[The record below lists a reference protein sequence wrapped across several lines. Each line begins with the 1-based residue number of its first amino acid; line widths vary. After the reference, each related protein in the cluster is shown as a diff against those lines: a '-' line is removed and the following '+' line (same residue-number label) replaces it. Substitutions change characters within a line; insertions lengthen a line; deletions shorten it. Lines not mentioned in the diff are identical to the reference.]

1 MLLLALQG
9 GSFISFDILAEL
21 LPKSSRGQFL
31 TNINYFWT
39 LGSMLVS
46 ALAWILLESAGWH
59 MLAVLTSIPV
69 AVSLVWAVAVMPES
83 PRWLALKGRYT
94 EAEDVLRSAAVIN
107 GTTLPHFTLRRE
119 TFITVAQE
127 EAASKGVALGDFF
140 ERDMLPISI
149 PLFTVWFL
157 FGWTYYGII
166 FLVSRIYSKSSDDD
180 GDDASEYTCD
190 FEYSDIF
197 YNAAS
202 EVIGVALTAVVIDRF
217 GRNRSQTTLYVLSG
231 VFVALLGVKMSDVG
245 VSVVGMLARIGSMG
259 ATSVTMVVTP
269 ELFPTRMRATGHA
282 VCSSFQ
288 RIGGFA
294 APFLVNSPASL
305 VVVALL
311 LGAGNWMAAVCSYTL
326 PETKG
331 SLLTNMYY
339 LYKCV
344 VYLSVFECRCAY
356 MCVCVAAASI
366 FIHLCTQT
374 HSLTHFLFTVLQTLD
389 WIHLRRAA

>member
-1 MLLLALQG
+1 
-9 GSFISFDILAEL
+9 
-21 LPKSSRGQFL
+21 
-31 TNINYFWT
+31 
-39 LGSMLVS
+39 
-46 ALAWILLESAGWH
+46 
-59 MLAVLTSIPV
+59 
-69 AVSLVWAVAVMPES
+69 
-83 PRWLALKGRYT
+83 
-94 EAEDVLRSAAVIN
+94 
-107 GTTLPHFTLRRE
+107 
-119 TFITVAQE
+119 
-127 EAASKGVALGDFF
+127 
-140 ERDMLPISI
+140 
-149 PLFTVWFL
+149 
-157 FGWTYYGII
+157 
-166 FLVSRIYSKSSDDD
+166 
-180 GDDASEYTCD
+180 
-190 FEYSDIF
+190 
-197 YNAAS
+197 
-202 EVIGVALTAVVIDRF
+202 
-217 GRNRSQTTLYVLSG
+217 
-231 VFVALLGVKMSDVG
+231 
-245 VSVVGMLARIGSMG
+245 
-259 ATSVTMVVTP
+259 
-269 ELFPTRMRATGHA
+269 MRATGHA

-389 WIHLRRAA
+389 WIHLRRAAWAVSVVVKDGVRAMSARNHFLVVQADEWVSVI